1 VDTIIFI
8 VLLVAA
14 IFAAK
19 GSPPKIVVPLFFAG
33 FVLTAFVFH
42 HHVTS
47 KLDLSF

>member
-1 VDTIIFI
+1 MDTIIFI

-19 GSPPKIVVPLFFAG
+19 GSSAKIVVPVYFLG
-33 FVLTAFVFH
+33 FVLAAFVFH

>member
-1 VDTIIFI
+1 MDTIIFI

-19 GSPPKIVVPLFFAG
+19 GSPPKIVVPLFALG
-33 FVLTAFVFH
+33 FVMAAFVFN

-47 KLDLSF
+47 TLDLNF

>member
-19 GSPPKIVVPLFFAG
+19 GSPPKIVVPLFFVG